1 MSANQRY
8 KIKLNKEKPSHKE
21 VNQHKNFKRVLLQ
34 YRRTAK
40 REPLHAQ
47 LLKLNKLLPTLFI
60 MVFALIIFI
69 YYDVAKKQNEP
80 EKTPTE
86 KVDSTKVN
94 TPLPLQPVDS
104 SAQKVSKP

>member
-8 KIKLNKEKPSHKE
+8 KIKLNKEKPSNKE
-21 VNQHKNFKRVLLQ
+21 VNQHKNFKRVLSQ

-60 MVFALIIFI
+60 MVFVLIIFI
-69 YYDVAKKQNEP
+69 YYDVAKDRNEP
-80 EKTPTE
+80 EKTPIE
-86 KVDSTKVN
+86 EIDSTKVIIP
-94 TPLPLQPVDS
+94 PLLQPVDS
-104 SAQKVSKP
+104 SAEKKHKL